1 MPKTKVPMSEMV
13 YIHSKIMI
21 VDDLYVI
28 VGSANINDRSMLGS
42 RDHEAAV
49 VMT

>member
-1 MPKTKVPMSEMV
+1 MPISGIPLSEMI

-21 VDDLYVI
+21 VDDNYVI

-42 RDHEAAV
+42 RDHETAV
-49 VMT
+49 FIS